1 MNKHKKVLISGRQ
14 LYYMKAILECTDW
27 EVELIVLNDWNITE
41 ELKKCDR
48 IHSIMSFSDLLNDS
62 SYSEIDFNTLQQ
74 YMYVFQVSDY
84 GARRINDDFNFSH
97 YDFLHAIAFWNS
109 YFINNHIDLC
119 FISNHYHGYSC
130 DYIVQEVAKVHGVP
144 CYNVFYHNEGL
155 LAVYNANN
163 DKLIKMNSFNK
174 ECFENAV
181 HNASTYTDSRDLDSY
196 FIKDRGLFA
205 RITCAIGGVSLY
217 RKCSLLK
224 NGKVGIGHKTFTYKT
239 YKTCIKNYRKTL
251 ANNKKLYK
259 SVDDNN
265 KYVIYFLH
273 LEPEAVVPSMAN
285 TIVSQLFFIEML
297 RKSLP
302 EGWVLYVKEHPDCY
316 RLNCGAFDEIQGAA
330 STYITPYFY
339 EKIAGME
346 RVKLVDYKIPA
357 GELIAKCQAMSTI
370 EGTVVFEGMK
380 NKKPII
386 LFANNRAVYKLCKD
400 FMFPQSLK
408 ELRSMM
414 ISIQQG
420 FAPDYSDY
428 EEIGRQYLV
437 SDNDSGREAVI
448 RTIDSIISDGDTE
461 NDK

>member
-14 LYYMKAILECTDW
+14 LLYVKSILDYTDW
-27 EVELIVLNDWNITE
+27 VIELIVLDDFIVSE

-48 IHSIMSFSDLLNDS
+48 IHNIMSFSDVINDS

-74 YMYVFQVSDY
+74 YMYVFQVADY
-84 GARRINDDFNFSH
+84 GARRLNDDFNFSH
-97 YDFLHAIAFWNS
+97 YDFLRAIAFWNN

-119 FISNHYHGYSC
+119 IISNHYHGYSC
-130 DYIVQEVAKVHGVP
+130 DYIVQEVAKMHGIP
-144 CYNVFYHNEGL
+144 CYNVFYHNTGI
-155 LAVYNANN
+155 LALYNANN
-163 DKLIKMNSFNK
+163 DTLIKINSYTK
-174 ECFENAV
+174 ESFECAV
-181 HNASTYTDSRDLDSY
+181 HDAATYTDRLDLDSY
-196 FIKDRGLFA
+196 FVIDRGMFA
-205 RITCAIGGVSLY
+205 RITCALGGVSLY

-224 NGKVGIGHKTFTYKT
+224 NRQGYVGYKKFTYKS
-239 YKTCIKNYRKTL
+239 YKSCIKNYRKTL

-259 SVDDNN
+259 SVDDNE

-273 LEPEAVVPSMAN
+273 LEPEAVIPSMAN
-285 TIVSQLFFIEML
+285 TIVSQLFFIDML
-297 RKSLP
+297 SKSLP

-330 STYITPYFY
+330 ATYITPYFY

-370 EGTVVFEGMK
+370 AGTVVFEGMK

-420 FAPDYSDY
+420 FAPDYSDC
-428 EEIGRQYLV
+428 EEIGRQYLI

-448 RTIDSIISDGDTE
+448 RTIASIISDGDTE